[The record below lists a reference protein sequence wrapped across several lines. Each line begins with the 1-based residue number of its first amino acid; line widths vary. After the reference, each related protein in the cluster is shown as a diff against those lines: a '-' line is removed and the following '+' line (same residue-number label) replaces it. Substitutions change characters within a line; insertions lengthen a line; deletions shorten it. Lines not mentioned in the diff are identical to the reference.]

1 MNQVIKK
8 TNMEMTITD
17 KLIKWSYIA
26 YHFYSLTAVDIWIK
40 VQLPLKA
47 VQVITLTVLLE
58 SMLHCVV

>member
-8 TNMEMTITD
+8 TNMEMIITD

-26 YHFYSLTAVDIWIK
+26 YHLYSLTAVDIWIK
-40 VQLPLKA
+40 VPLPLKA